1 MSDNKVETE
10 LLSQIK
16 EVLLKFPKYWEKDV
30 LLRNKVAEDLRN
42 YNQELIEALLSNQ
55 LVKDTY
61 SISLNSTNIF
71 KIEEFISMLR
81 YKNYWENSYTKYSNE
96 IGLTSEGK
104 YLNYNT
110 DVVLDFPHKDS
121 VLEGGMTKE
130 DQGKKEIYYHNV
142 LAKEEIDTLLSPKVL
157 TNIKKYDK
165 NGEHDI
171 DDFTDKDNLI
181 IKGNNLV
188 ALYSLKERYENKIKM
203 IYIDP
208 PYNTGNDSFKYNDKF
223 NRSTW
228 LIFMKN
234 RLEIAFNL
242 LKEDGVIV
250 VQSDSN
256 ENHYLKVLCDEI
268 FGAEKFVT
276 QISVEMSA
284 TQGMKVASAKN
295 GNIVKNSEY
304 LLLYSKSGKKDVMTN
319 ILYDPR
325 LEYDTHYSKYLNKN
339 NIVEDLK
346 DVFLK
351 EYPDIIFTNLKD
363 MYKTS
368 KEFKKFIDDNQ
379 ERIFRYDKVT
389 GFNKKNFEV
398 GVVKKVDRRDRSYY
412 IERKENNIEQLM
424 FLSSSY
430 GYANDFN
437 SSYGFR
443 KIRGDWWKDYYLDMG
458 NVNKEGGVKLS
469 NGKKPERLIKDL
481 IIALTEK
488 NDIILDFFVG
498 SGTTPAV
505 ALKMERQFIGIE
517 QLDYVDDLVISRLEN
532 VINGEQSAISK
543 DVDWKGGGSFVY
555 AELASLNERYVK
567 DIQQASNEAE
577 LEKVLS
583 TMKESAYLNFKVD
596 LERVSS
602 KDEGYHALSL
612 EERKEVLIQVLDMNQ
627 LYLSYSEIEDEQYKI
642 PEDVKAFNHSFY
654 QKEGVKD
661 E

>member
-1 MSDNKVETE
+1 
-10 LLSQIK
+10 
-16 EVLLKFPKYWEKDV
+16 
-30 LLRNKVAEDLRN
+30 
-42 YNQELIEALLSNQ
+42 
-55 LVKDTY
+55 
-61 SISLNSTNIF
+61 
-71 KIEEFISMLR
+71 
-81 YKNYWENSYTKYSNE
+81 
-96 IGLTSEGK
+96 
-104 YLNYNT
+104 
-110 DVVLDFPHKDS
+110 
-121 VLEGGMTKE
+121 
-130 DQGKKEIYYHNV
+130 
-142 LAKEEIDTLLSPKVL
+142 
-157 TNIKKYDK
+157 
-165 NGEHDI
+165 
-171 DDFTDKDNLI
+171 
-181 IKGNNLV
+181 
-188 ALYSLKERYENKIKM
+188 
-203 IYIDP
+203 
-208 PYNTGNDSFKYNDKF
+208 
-223 NRSTW
+223 
-228 LIFMKN
+228 
-234 RLEIAFNL
+234 
-242 LKEDGVIV
+242 
-250 VQSDSN
+250 
-256 ENHYLKVLCDEI
+256 
-268 FGAEKFVT
+268 
-276 QISVEMSA
+276 
-284 TQGMKVASAKN
+284 
-295 GNIVKNSEY
+295 
-304 LLLYSKSGKKDVMTN
+304 
-319 ILYDPR
+319 R

-505 ALKMERQFIGIE
+505 ALKMERQFIVIE

-567 DIQQASNEAE
+567 DIQQASSEVE

-602 KDEGYHALSL
+602 KDKGYNALSL

-642 PEDVKAFNHSFY
+642 PEDIKVFNHSFY